1 MDYESVSRDCVPVA
15 GNLTVVNTAVSE
27 SGGWSHSQTGA
38 VVGGVVVG
46 LAALGVGVAGVVIY
60 SKQLAGKT
68 AISTLQ
74 STATGFRFWRRLLF
88 VVHLCANLLEGSH
101 LCKQACVCVI

>member
-1 MDYESVSRDCVPVA
+1 MSRDCVPVA
-15 GNLTVVNTAVSE
+15 GNLTVVSTGVSE

-46 LAALGVGVAGVVIY
+46 LAVLGVGVAGVVIY
-60 SKQLAGKT
+60 SKVLAGKT

-74 STATGFRFWRRLLF
+74 SAATGFRFWCHWLF

-101 LCKQACVCVI
+101 RCKQACVCAI